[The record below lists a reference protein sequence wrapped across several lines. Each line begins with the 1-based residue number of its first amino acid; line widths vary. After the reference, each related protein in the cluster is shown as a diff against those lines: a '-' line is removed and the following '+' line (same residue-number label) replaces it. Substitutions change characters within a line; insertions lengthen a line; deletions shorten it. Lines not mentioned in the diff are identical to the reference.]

1 MTEATILEQ
10 CAAGKI
16 SPRIAL
22 SRLLLAG
29 ALPDPAA
36 LRRIA
41 TERGNSSALMDMAAL
56 AERHR
61 ERLPALRTLAQSGL
75 SPEGEDMIA
84 ATAHLFD
91 RLAADAPEAGVA
103 FYSFGDAETLAAAT
117 AELVD
122 VIRSWAPPKS
132 RRVLDFGCGIG
143 RLAIALADEAADV
156 LALDLS
162 AGMVAEARRRAGPR
176 SNLRFVES
184 NGRDLAP
191 ASEASIDLLIAADS
205 LPYVVRADTIEPFMR
220 DAARVLTAGGDLL
233 IFNWSYRGDPDRD
246 RREAQALASR
256 FGFTLLR
263 AGEQPFRIWDA
274 SAFHLRRAS

>member
-1 MTEATILEQ
+1 MSDATILEQ
-10 CAAGKI
+10 CASGEI

-22 SRLLLAG
+22 SRMLLAG
-29 ALPDPAA
+29 ALPDPAV
-36 LRRIA
+36 LRQLA
-41 TERGNSSALMDMAAL
+41 AERGDSSALAEMATL

-61 ERLPALRTLAQSGL
+61 DQLPTLQKLAQSGL
-75 SPEGEDMIA
+75 SPDGDDMIA
-84 ATAHLFD
+84 ATARLFD
-91 RLAADAPEAGVA
+91 RLAADAPAAGVA

-117 AELVD
+117 AELVE
-122 VIRSWAPPKS
+122 VIRSWAPPQG

-156 LALDLS
+156 LALDVS

-176 SNLRFVES
+176 PNLVFVES

-191 ASEASIDLLIAADS
+191 TPAASVDLLIAADS
-205 LPYVVRADTIEPFMR
+205 LPYVIRAGMIDRFMEE
-220 DAARVLTAGGDLL
+220 AARVLTRCGDLL
-233 IFNWSYRGDPDRD
+233 VFNWSYRGDPDQD
-246 RREAQALASR
+246 RQEAEALASR
-256 FGFTLLR
+256 FGFSLLR